1 MNDFS
6 TADLR
11 VILDM
16 FSNTEAFH
24 YLEQSEEAVRAKV
37 LALLEQKLAE

>member
-1 MNDFS
+1 MS
-6 TADLR
+6 GLTTADLR

-24 YLEQSEEAVRAKV
+24 YLEESEEQVRSKV